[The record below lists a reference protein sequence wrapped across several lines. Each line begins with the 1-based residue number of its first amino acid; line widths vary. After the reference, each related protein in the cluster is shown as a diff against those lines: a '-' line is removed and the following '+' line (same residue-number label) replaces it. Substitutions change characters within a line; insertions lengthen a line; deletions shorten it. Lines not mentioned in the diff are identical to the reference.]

1 MQISECESQFSSFK
15 RIFVKVKFNIEY
27 GISHDRGG
35 HLFPFLHKN
44 WNLKYKT
51 WLGAHTF
58 FYMDSRVK
66 IYSINND

>member
-1 MQISECESQFSSFK
+1 MCNFYKIKEK
-15 RIFVKVKFNIEY
+15 KVACAY

-44 WNLKYKT
+44 WILKYKT
-51 WLGAHTF
+51 WLGSHTF
-58 FYMDSRVK
+58 FYMDVFHGNTNYWVK